1 MTLVCFDAKKKNPK
15 HFEVLSRNALVTL
28 ILCVPYYII
37 GCTGCLAFLRGG
49 LELAEMLFNKLV

>member
-1 MTLVCFDAKKKNPK
+1 MPLVCFDVKKK
-15 HFEVLSRNALVTL
+15 STLVTP
-28 ILCVPYYII
+28 ILYIPYYII